1 MTRIRPYLFLP
12 TWRWGVCTVVSFAM
26 LLAAMNYQKNALH
39 WLAYTCWSLLLYS
52 SMYSWYVTRAWKWDW
67 QVPAFAFATQP
78 WTVSMAQPYSGAFQ
92 GGDISSYSNQII
104 APNPGQVS
112 LKAGVWSTEYPM
124 GLFRTRFHVPP
135 IPPVWVYPL
144 PVNHRQ
150 EGLLQEIEWTHVRE
164 YQPGDASRH
173 ILKKTQSL
181 PEEHWQVRSPWEDT
195 KTHSLA
201 YHALDWSRLPDHWSS
216 EQRQQQLSFDIQRM
230 LSTDVFDLIL
240 PTGGIGKGLGM
251 EHKQRAWQALTLYA
265 MTLDTAVKDKPS
277 RPN

>member
-1 MTRIRPYLFLP
+1 MT
-12 TWRWGVCTVVSFAM
+12 
-26 LLAAMNYQKNALH
+26 
-39 WLAYTCWSLLLYS
+39 
-52 SMYSWYVTRAWKWDW
+52 
-67 QVPAFAFATQP
+67 
-78 WTVSMAQPYSGAFQ
+78 QPYSGVFQ
-92 GGDISSYSNQII
+92 GGDILSYSNQII
-104 APNPGQVS
+104 APNPGQVN

-124 GLFRTRFHVPP
+124 GLFRARFHVPP

-150 EGLLQEIEWTHVRE
+150 EGILQEIEWTHVRE
-164 YQPGDASRH
+164 YQPGDAARH

-201 YHALDWSRLPDHWSS
+201 YHALDWSRLPEHWSS
-216 EQRQQQLSFDIQRM
+216 EQRLQQLSFDIQSM